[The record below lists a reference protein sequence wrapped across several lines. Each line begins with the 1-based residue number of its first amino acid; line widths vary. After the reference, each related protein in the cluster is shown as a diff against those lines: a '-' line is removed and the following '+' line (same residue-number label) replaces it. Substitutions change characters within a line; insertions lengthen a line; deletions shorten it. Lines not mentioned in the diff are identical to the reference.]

1 MWSGWGCWFEMNIVD
16 IDDIII
22 DIIMF
27 TRFSMSSTLK
37 ITVITRN
44 NTQIGTITIDQKKTS
59 IFFDIISSQFR
70 RIVCQS
76 IFQLRNEMMF
86 IRRAWWTIQCLELIN
101 FITIIRISILPGAV
115 DDQWL
120 YYQIWLNLIDWYYSD
135 RDYQNCSSIEVFRFH
150 QAKG

>member
-1 MWSGWGCWFEMNIVD
+1 MWSGWGRWFEMNIVD

-86 IRRAWWTIQCLELIN
+86 IRRA
-101 FITIIRISILPGAV
+101 
-115 DDQWL
+115 
-120 YYQIWLNLIDWYYSD
+120 
-135 RDYQNCSSIEVFRFH
+135 
-150 QAKG
+150 